1 MTLRQLTFLKL
12 GGSLITDKQ
21 TPLTARTDT
30 IQRITSEIAFAVKQD
45 PSLQLV
51 IGHGSGSF
59 GHAVASQ
66 HHTHSGGEGER
77 YWQGFAEVW
86 AAARALNEIVIHHL
100 VQAGLPVIAFPPSAG
115 VTAASKK
122 ITHWDKR
129 PFASALSH
137 NLIPIVQGDVIF
149 DRDLG
154 GSILSTEEVFLHLA
168 DDFKPERVLLA
179 GLDKGIYANPEQ
191 PSNIIPRVSPSTINE
206 IFPAL
211 SGAKAA
217 DVTGGMLA
225 KVQLMLSLVQTHPD
239 LTVHVFSGEQ
249 PGNIQKALA
258 GEVLGTLIS
267 A

>member
-1 MTLRQLTFLKL
+1 MTLRKLTFLKL
-12 GGSLITDKQ
+12 GGSLITDKE
-21 TPLTARTDT
+21 TPLTARTKT
-30 IQRITSEIAFAVKQD
+30 IQRITAEVASALKQD
-45 PSLQLV
+45 PSLQLI

-66 HHTHSGGEGER
+66 HQTQSGGEGER

-115 VTAASKK
+115 VTAASRK
-122 ITHWDKR
+122 ITHWDKH

-137 NLIPIVQGDVIF
+137 NLIPVVQGDVVF
-149 DRDLG
+149 DTVLG

-168 DDFKPERVLLA
+168 DNFKPGRVLLA
-179 GLDKGIYANPEQ
+179 GLDKGVYNNPEQ
-191 PSNIIPRVSPSTINE
+191 PSTIIPCISPSTINE
-206 IFPAL
+206 VFPAL
-211 SGAKAA
+211 SSAKAA
-217 DVTGGMLA
+217 DVTGGMLS

-239 LTVHVFSGEQ
+239 LTIQVFSGEQ

-258 GEVLGTLIS
+258 GGVLGTLIS